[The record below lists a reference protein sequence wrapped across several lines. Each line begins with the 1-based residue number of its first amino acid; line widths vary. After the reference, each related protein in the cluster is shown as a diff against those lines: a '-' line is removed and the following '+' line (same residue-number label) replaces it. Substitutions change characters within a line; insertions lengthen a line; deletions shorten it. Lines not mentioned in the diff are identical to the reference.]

1 MLVIEPEK
9 RMDVETALSHPFL
22 SKYHD
27 LSFEPRCNKKFDFA
41 FEQDLV
47 NLNTDVSV
55 WFICV
60 YCETERKILC
70 TCY

>member
-55 WFICV
+55 
-60 YCETERKILC
+60 
-70 TCY
+70 